1 MSGGYQNLAGRVESG
16 QEVFGI
22 SWDGSGRAGSGRVEI
37 SRVVWSQVR
46 RCLEIM
52 ERVGSGRV
60 GSGRVG
66 SGRVGSGRV
75 GSGRVGSGR
84 VGSSRVRSS
93 RVRRFSNLA
102 GRAGLS

>member
-60 GSGRVG
+60 
-66 SGRVGSGRV
+66 
-75 GSGRVGSGR
+75 
-84 VGSSRVRSS
+84 
-93 RVRRFSNLA
+93 RRFSNLA